1 MLLFEGHLKPVFLLW
16 LTIPP
21 LLSLRG
27 NVFSQG
33 ERFLFIYTQDE
44 WSEKMIRLTRFA
56 DSYLLQIGLFDV
68 AEVLNASD
76 IEAISEAQVKLL
88 QLDFS

>member
-1 MLLFEGHLKPVFLLW
+1 
-16 LTIPP
+16 
-21 LLSLRG
+21 
-27 NVFSQG
+27 
-33 ERFLFIYTQDE
+33 
-44 WSEKMIRLTRFA
+44 MIRLTRFA